1 MKPQMEA
8 EEGKSGAHCSA
19 EHGGFEGTELQALP
33 VHLQTIG
40 QG

>member
-8 EEGKSGAHCSA
+8 EEGNRGRIIL
-19 EHGGFEGTELQALP
+19 HGGFEGAELQTLP